1 MGKTGEEMENSWLLL
16 LLVFFLSTGHSLKC
30 YECPKGGLCGEGEMG
45 VARTCNNGRNTVCIK
60 IQEISGQTQ
69 IQGHSVSRV
78 MRICGNHDYAK
89 GPDTCQDTTVKMPG
103 SDDTV
108 GATLCTCNTDLC
120 NNAGTLT
127 HHCIIISIVSFI
139 FINTWL

>member
-1 MGKTGEEMENSWLLL
+1 MKKSLLL
-16 LLVFFLSTGHSLKC
+16 LLVVTLVTTGKSLVC

-60 IQEISGQTQ
+60 IQQISGQADT
-69 IQGHSVSRV
+69 VSRM

-89 GPDTCQDTTVKMPG
+89 GPDTCQDTAVQMPG
-103 SDDTV
+103 SDTNV

-120 NNAGTLT
+120 NNAVKLA
-127 HHCIIISIVSFI
+127 HHIYIISIVFFI
-139 FINTWL
+139 IIINTTWL